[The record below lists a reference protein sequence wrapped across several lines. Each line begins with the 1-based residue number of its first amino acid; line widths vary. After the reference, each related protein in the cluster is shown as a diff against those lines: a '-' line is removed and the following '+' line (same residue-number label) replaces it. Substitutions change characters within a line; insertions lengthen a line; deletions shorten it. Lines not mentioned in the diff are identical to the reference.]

1 MNQKHISFDRHGD
14 MLEIVI
20 RNSSFVK
27 IFKREVNIND
37 RKGLEILLKDLRD
50 KGVDLVGII
59 KRRMVDDSGWFEF
72 DGASDSEIADWETE
86 IWELIKAAQ
95 LEAYHA

>member
-1 MNQKHISFDRHGD
+1 MNPKHVSFDRHGD

-59 KRRMVDDSGWFEF
+59 KKRMVDDSGWF
-72 DGASDSEIADWETE
+72 D
-86 IWELIKAAQ
+86 
-95 LEAYHA
+95 

>member
-59 KRRMVDDSGWFEF
+59 KRRMVDDSGWF
-72 DGASDSEIADWETE
+72 D
-86 IWELIKAAQ
+86 
-95 LEAYHA
+95 